1 MFLIKLWGQSEQE
14 HIKISLFISKHK
26 IVYNNNKDKN
36 RSFETFKVKMG
47 RVQEWWLVTRSKV
60 KGLCVRNFQETE
72 IAQTSSSCVAHA
84 HP

>member
-1 MFLIKLWGQSEQE
+1 MFSE
-14 HIKISLFISKHK
+14 
-26 IVYNNNKDKN
+26 
-36 RSFETFKVKMG
+36 ETFKVKMS

-60 KGLCVRNFQETE
+60 KGLCVRNFQEAE

>member
-1 MFLIKLWGQSEQE
+1 
-14 HIKISLFISKHK
+14 
-26 IVYNNNKDKN
+26 
-36 RSFETFKVKMG
+36 MG

-72 IAQTSSSCVAHA
+72 IAQTSSSCVANA